1 MLMVFCDN
9 KVKAIL
15 VKAHNG
21 TLPEFQK
28 LLSEKDMT
36 RLCFLKAVAHHH
48 MKPPCR
54 PVGTK
59 KNENYGCI
67 RGPCSFIRWHSLNTV
82 EQRSIITGGLR
93 PRI

>member
-36 RLCFLKAVAHHH
+36 RLCFFKSG
-48 MKPPCR
+48 R
-54 PVGTK
+54 PSPYETPMPTSRHK
-59 KNENYGCI
+59 KE
-67 RGPCSFIRWHSLNTV
+67 
-82 EQRSIITGGLR
+82 
-93 PRI
+93 